1 MTEQAWKERF
11 SARVIEKAGLTK
23 QLADELSEIKLDAR
37 KVEDDFLLDDD
48 GYELSPE
55 ECADEELSCWTD

>member
-1 MTEQAWKERF
+1 MTEQVWKERY
-11 SARVIEKAGLTK
+11 SARVVEKAGLTK
-23 QLADELSEIKLDAR
+23 QLADELADTVLGAR